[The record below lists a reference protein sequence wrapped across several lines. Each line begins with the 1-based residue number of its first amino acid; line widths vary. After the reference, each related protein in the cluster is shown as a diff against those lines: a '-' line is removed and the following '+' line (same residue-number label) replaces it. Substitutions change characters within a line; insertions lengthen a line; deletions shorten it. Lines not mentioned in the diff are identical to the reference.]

1 MKSDEKSWIST
12 TQTGESQ
19 PLDDHTKL
27 MVNMVFARFKA
38 AYGHRFESTYGD
50 GSSLNIAK
58 REWGYCIKGY
68 SESQLA
74 KALHACKLKH
84 PWPPAISEFVILL
97 KPDPQELGLPST
109 RLAYT
114 EACRCRQD
122 PKTFPWSH
130 AIIYHAVCNTG
141 LWKIQNSQEKD
152 VLPVFESEY
161 HHLLKRFMD
170 GEAFSIPD
178 RIEIEDQSATTQ
190 LLDAQQ
196 LADKF
201 NLDVSEFYYLTL
213 TKGSETRQRFR
224 SALIH
229 KHPEVENELPK

>member
-58 REWGYCIKGY
+58 REWGYCIQGY
-68 SESQLA
+68 SEAQLA
-74 KALHACKLKH
+74 KALHTCKLKH
-84 PWPPAISEFVILL
+84 PWPPAISEFIILL

-109 RLAYT
+109 RQAYV
-114 EACRCRQD
+114 ESCKCRQD

-130 AIIYHAVCNTG
+130 DIIYHAVCNTG
-141 LWKIQNSQEKD
+141 LWRIKSSPEKD
-152 VLPVFESEY
+152 VFPVFEAEY
-161 HHLLKRFMD
+161 DALLKRFVD
-170 GEAFSIPD
+170 GETFSIPD
-178 RIEIEDQSATTQ
+178 KLEIEDKTTLTELVNAQ
-190 LLDAQQ
+190 VLAEKFDLDA
-196 LADKF
+196 
-201 NLDVSEFYYLTL
+201 SEFYFMTL

-224 SALIH
+224 AALIK
-229 KHPEVENELPK
+229 KHPEVESELPD